1 MDPLL
6 SLIIRMG
13 LSVMFATAAVSKLR
27 NRREF
32 YAAMLAYQLLPP
44 RWAINLADIL
54 PWAEGVIV
62 VGLILDINAALPA
75 AASLL
80 LIYALAMAV
89 NLGRGRRDLDCGCG
103 GAPQPLSNWLVVRNL
118 VLAGGA
124 LAAWYWPAAIPAWNP
139 VDALIVISAVA
150 LLTLIY
156 ISSHRFLANRRG
168 SDRN

>member
-1 MDPLL
+1 MDPIL
-6 SLIIRMG
+6 SLIIRLG
-13 LSVMFATAAVSKLR
+13 LSILFATAAVSKLR
-27 NRREF
+27 NRRDF

-103 GAPQPLSNWLVVRNL
+103 GAPQPLSSWLVIRNL

-124 LAAWYWPAAIPAWNP
+124 LAASFGPAVTPAWKP
-139 VDALIVISAVA
+139 VDALIVISAVT

-168 SDRN
+168 SDRK